1 MSQNSNQAMQRL
13 VNLGVRRRGKADW
26 QLDKSRSKP
35 EFTTPYNVLL
45 NIKYHILFSTSY
57 VHLFLIF
64 QYSDI
69 YKAFAQVNTK
79 YEIRTKGNLGGRLKG
94 IRSLGGW
101 A

>member
-1 MSQNSNQAMQRL
+1 MDK
-13 VNLGVRRRGKADW
+13 GVH
-26 QLDKSRSKP
+26 KSRSKP

-45 NIKYHILFSTSY
+45 NIKYHILCSTSY

-79 YEIRTKGNLGGRLKG
+79 YEMRTKGNLGGRLNREKG

-101 A
+101 APTNPEKKISS